1 MTPGPLA
8 LIGGNEFTPGN
19 EDHDH
24 LLVEAAGRLNGDRPA
39 FVIATAAVRQD
50 PDRAVQTAVDWY
62 RRLGLGV
69 EELPLRGRR
78 QANSEAIAAQ
88 ARVGRFFVFAGGDP
102 GLVVSTLLGTPAW
115 DAILEAWRGGAVLAG
130 SSAGAMALGEWTAI
144 RARHPGDSRRE
155 LRPALGAVPGVV
167 VVPHFETF
175 GHRWVDSVEEALR
188 GAPRDRPGVI
198 LGLDER
204 SAAVWRDG
212 RWTAAG
218 AGGVTVIT
226 DGRAHRFAPPE
237 EISGLP
243 TL

>member
-19 EDHDH
+19 EGHDR
-24 LLVEAAGRLNGDRPA
+24 LLVEAAGRLGDDRPA

-50 PDRAVQTAVDWY
+50 PDRAVRTAVDWY

-78 QANSEAIAAQ
+78 HANSEAIAAR
-88 ARVGRFFVFAGGDP
+88 ARAGRFFVFAGGDP

-144 RARHPGDSRRE
+144 RARHPGDSPARAPTGARGCAGCRR
-155 LRPALGAVPGVV
+155 GA
-167 VVPHFETF
+167 
-175 GHRWVDSVEEALR
+175 ALR
-188 GAPRDRPGVI
+188 DVRASLGGLGRGGAARRTAGPGRTLL
-198 LGLDER
+198 LGVDER
-204 SAAVWRDG
+204 SAALWLG
-212 RWTAAG
+212 GGWLAG
-218 AGGVTVIT
+218 V
-226 DGRAHRFAPPE
+226 RAVSR
-237 EISGLP
+237 
-243 TL
+243 